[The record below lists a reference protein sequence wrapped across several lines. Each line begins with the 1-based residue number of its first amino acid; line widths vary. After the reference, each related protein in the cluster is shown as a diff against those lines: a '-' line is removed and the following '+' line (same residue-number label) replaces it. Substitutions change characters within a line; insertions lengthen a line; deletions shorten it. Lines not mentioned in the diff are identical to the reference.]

1 MPAMTA
7 LRRGTPTTFR
17 RLLTLLVAV
26 SQLVVVGAAWIDFA
40 EGGRDQRTHVESGG
54 TRQHYVH
61 DDASCELCALQ
72 HVSGSPAA
80 ARAHA
85 TTVAAADSA
94 PRSEDARPLARV
106 HSLSSRP
113 RAPPATV

>member
-7 LRRGTPTTFR
+7 LRRGTPTPLW
-17 RLLTLLVAV
+17 RLLTFLVAV
-26 SQLVVVGAAWIDFA
+26 SQLVVVGAAWLDVA

-61 DDASCELCALQ
+61 DDSTCELCVLQ
-72 HVSGSPAA
+72 HLAGAPSVVRPRDPAVAPAA
-80 ARAHA
+80 GTPRFVGERPVLALAAPA
-85 TTVAAADSA
+85 T
-94 PRSEDARPLARV
+94 
-106 HSLSSRP
+106 RP

>member
-1 MPAMTA
+1 MTA
-7 LRRGTPTTFR
+7 LRRGTPTPLW

-61 DDASCELCALQ
+61 DDSACELCALQ
-72 HVSGSPAA
+72 HLAGTPAVGRPRATSVAPAVGTPRGEGERPIAALPAA
-80 ARAHA
+80 
-85 TTVAAADSA
+85 
-94 PRSEDARPLARV
+94 E
-106 HSLSSRP
+106 SRP